1 MADKVT
7 APPLHQPLD
16 ELERNLIDEFVR
28 GAGHDPAALR
38 ARTDPAARRILASAA
53 AHATGRLSEVESRL
67 HYLRSLRGQE

>member
-1 MADKVT
+1 MAEKLTVH
-7 APPLHQPLD
+7 PLHQPLD

-28 GAGHDPAALR
+28 SAGHDPVVLR
-38 ARTDPAARRILASAA
+38 ARNDTAARQILAAAA